1 MPTVIYHRILVIDDQ
16 ATIREIIADLL
27 MEFELADRVEVARSV
42 KEAQQALINHSWDA
56 VITDMSL
63 GDGNILDL
71 IESLQQQGYA
81 FPPILLIS
89 GFLYGQSFQRAKA
102 LGINHI
108 LTKPFIPT
116 DLLDN
121 MQQMFASDENAHA

>member
-1 MPTVIYHRILVIDDQ
+1 MKHRHCILVIDDQ
-16 ATIREIIADLL
+16 AAIREIIADLL
-27 MEFELADRVEVARSV
+27 MEFELADRVEVARSI
-42 KEAQQALINHSWDA
+42 KEAQQALLNNSWDA

-71 IESLQQQGYA
+71 IESLQQQGYT

-89 GFLYGQSFQRAKA
+89 GFLYGHSLQRAEA
-102 LGINHI
+102 LGIKHI

-121 MQQMFASDENAHA
+121 LQQMFASDENAQG